1 MPCVNARR
9 CGIFS
14 IFISDVFHPSRYES
28 KRGNKEGKKG
38 KIKGGLKRGDESPR
52 SSKLVHRST
61 SIRYLPIPRLTG
73 CFGGWGGMK
82 AWMKKS
88 RDRKNGRNM
97 AGPRRRPYN
106 FRPSAAR
113 RMFSSMFH
121 PPLYTHAPYT
131 RFSPFLDRSLSALT
145 LSHATVRRRRGAE
158 KKRKSRGKF
167 HSADG
172 GVAREFSTRVFPP
185 PLGFYGRHDCPQP
198 RGGRRGDFRPAG
210 KSYRGAVNFF
220 TRSLLVPAPRRG
232 FKESRESS
240 SLLLRRIGG
249 GTISVARP

>member
-38 KIKGGLKRGDESPR
+38 KIKGGLKRGGESPR
-52 SSKLVHRST
+52 SSKLIHRST

-73 CFGGWGGMK
+73 CFGGWEGMK
-82 AWMKKS
+82 AWMKKP
-88 RDRKNGRNM
+88 RDRLDRKNGRNM

-131 RFSPFLDRSLSALT
+131 RFLT
-145 LSHATVRRRRGAE
+145 LSRPQFVCINAQPRDRSTPSGNGKEAE
-158 KKRKSRGKF
+158 KPGEIPLRGRGCRARIFDACISSPSWFLWTARLSPTARRAKRRLSTGREIVSR
-167 HSADG
+167 
-172 GVAREFSTRVFPP
+172 R
-185 PLGFYGRHDCPQP
+185 C
-198 RGGRRGDFRPAG
+198 
-210 KSYRGAVNFF
+210 
-220 TRSLLVPAPRRG
+220 
-232 FKESRESS
+232 
-240 SLLLRRIGG
+240 
-249 GTISVARP
+249 